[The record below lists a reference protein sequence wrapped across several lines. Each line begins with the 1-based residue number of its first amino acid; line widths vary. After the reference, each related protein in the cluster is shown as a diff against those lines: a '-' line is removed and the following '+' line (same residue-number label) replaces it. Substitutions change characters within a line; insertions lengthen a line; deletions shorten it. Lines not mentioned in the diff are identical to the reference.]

1 MIMASEFLS
10 LIRREFL
17 SNIEKESIYN
27 YLSKGKRLDG
37 RKLLEMR
44 RLKLALNYIEK
55 AEGSCLAELGK
66 TKVVAGIKISVGA
79 PYPDMP
85 DKGAFIVN
93 METMPVASPSF
104 ELGPPNEQGI
114 EYARVV
120 DRAIRSAEFI
130 KLEDLV
136 IEPGRYVY
144 LLFIDLYPID
154 DHGNLLDAAFYAAL
168 GALLVA
174 KVPKVEI
181 ENERPVIIRDETRPI
196 SLNIERIPIQ
206 LSYAK
211 IMDKLILDPNHQEE
225 LIASCRLTM
234 AIAENEIVAIQKSGG
249 GTLDINDVLTVAK
262 DLKSRADTIK
272 SLIKKQ
278 IFVGNNNW

>member
-1 MIMASEFLS
+1 MASEFLY
-10 LIRREFL
+10 LVRREFL

-27 YLSKGKRLDG
+27 YLSKGRRLDG
-37 RKLLEMR
+37 RNLLEMR
-44 RLKLALNYIEK
+44 ELRLTPNYIEK

-66 TKVVAGIKISVGA
+66 TKVVAGIKISIGS

-136 IEPGRYVY
+136 IEPGKYVY
-144 LLFIDLYPID
+144 LLFIDLYPLD

-168 GALLVA
+168 GALLVT
-174 KVPKVEI
+174 KIPKVEFDG
-181 ENERPVIIRDETRPI
+181 ERPVLVREEMKPL
-196 SLNIERIPIQ
+196 SLNMESMPIQ
-206 LSYAK
+206 LTYAK
-211 IMDKLILDPNHQEE
+211 IMDKIILDPNYQEE
-225 LIASCRLTM
+225 LIAESKLTM
-234 AIAENEIVAIQKSGG
+234 AIAGNNIVAIQKSGG
-249 GTLDINDVLTVAK
+249 GPLDIDDVLLVVNDLRSRAKTIK
-262 DLKSRADTIK
+262 DLVN
-272 SLIKKQ
+272 KQ
-278 IFVGNNNW
+278 IFG